1 MGPVVFKN
9 LPSFIRHELEI
20 ITNAIQPK
28 MKKFS
33 KYRFFSIPLIII
45 PAMNLLMLLIA
56 GEWYVDSLPIL
67 SIYAL
72 MAAIGMALYKE
83 SKVIQKEIEKISV
96 EHMIKRI
103 NKSELLNEHSKKNYI
118 ETIKSQPKISFQAFM
133 EFLNEE
139 HERKGIFE
147 N

>member
-103 NKSELLNEHSKKNYI
+103 NKSELLNEHAKKNYI